1 MSRFV
6 DLLKQIPQDNE
17 EIPDVLLK
25 KLDIAA
31 CNLVNSQ
38 AGQYDLTEEERREYA
53 AYESPEVNDR
63 KQKWGLL
70 DKWPLQLGS
79 LAVFKEKTPNLWYLG
94 ICFGSNP
101 YVVLE
106 GGSKEEIFEK
116 KKQLN
121 EYRETEG
128 EEAFEEEIMRL
139 RNLNFKILDNYERGD

>member
-6 DLLKQIPQDNE
+6 DLLKQIPQGNE

-53 AYESPEVNDR
+53 AYEPPEVNDR

-70 DKWPLQLGS
+70 DKWPLQLGNIE
-79 LAVFKEKTPNLWYLG
+79 LFRDNKNRKIWYLG
-94 ICFGSNP
+94 IRFDLNP
-101 YVVLE
+101 PVVFE
-106 GGSKEEIFEK
+106 RGFNYEIIERAER
-116 KKQLN
+116 LT
-121 EYRETEG
+121 EYRKSEG

-139 RNLNFKILDNYERGD
+139 IDLYVEGMNG

>member
-70 DKWPLQLGS
+70 DKWPLQLGNIE
-79 LAVFKEKTPNLWYLG
+79 LFRDNKNRKIWYLG
-94 ICFGSNP
+94 IRFDLNP
-101 YVVLE
+101 PVVFE
-106 GGSKEEIFEK
+106 RGFNYEIIERAER
-116 KKQLN
+116 LT
-121 EYRETEG
+121 EYRKSEG

-139 RNLNFKILDNYERGD
+139 IDLYVEGMNG